1 MPGCT
6 SRLLPEG
13 PFSREQAVA
22 VKTAY
27 RNVFTEDDQGTY
39 SRLVSIGFKNR
50 RQLAAWLGLVPRQ
63 CFSVGKNTLGSI
75 SKRDDVYIR
84 TLLFHGAKTVSNAR
98 KGRQVQESWLGR
110 PVSRR
115 NKNVATVALNNKNAR
130 VLWVLLTND
139 KEISPEEVMGAAYM

>member
-1 MPGCT
+1 MKLALT
-6 SRLLPEG
+6 LEADSINV
-13 PFSREQAVA
+13 QALNMGRIVVDVDGVNLTELINKVA
-22 VKTAY
+22 ENGDSLRVVDE
-27 RNVFTEDDQGTY
+27 RD
-39 SRLVSIGFKNR
+39 S
-50 RQLAAWLGLVPRQ
+50 
-63 CFSVGKNTLGSI
+63 KNTLGSI

>member
-1 MPGCT
+1 MMKLVLT
-6 SRLLPEG
+6 LEADSVNV
-13 PFSREQAVA
+13 QALNMGRIVVDIDGVNITELINKVA
-22 VKTAY
+22 E
-27 RNVFTEDDQGTY
+27 NGY
-39 SRLVSIGFKNR
+39 SLRVVDERDS
-50 RQLAAWLGLVPRQ
+50 
-63 CFSVGKNTLGSI
+63 KNTLGSI

>member
-1 MPGCT
+1 MMT
-6 SRLLPEG
+6 LEADSVNV
-13 PFSREQAVA
+13 QALDMGHIVVDIDGVNITELINKVA
-22 VKTAY
+22 ENGDSLRVVDE
-27 RNVFTEDDQGTY
+27 RD
-39 SRLVSIGFKNR
+39 S
-50 RQLAAWLGLVPRQ
+50 
-63 CFSVGKNTLGSI
+63 KNTLGSI

-130 VLWVLLTND
+130 MLWVLLTND

>member
-1 MPGCT
+1 
-6 SRLLPEG
+6 
-13 PFSREQAVA
+13 
-22 VKTAY
+22 
-27 RNVFTEDDQGTY
+27 
-39 SRLVSIGFKNR
+39 
-50 RQLAAWLGLVPRQ
+50 
-63 CFSVGKNTLGSI
+63 
-75 SKRDDVYIR
+75 VYIR

>member
-1 MPGCT
+1 M
-6 SRLLPEG
+6 
-13 PFSREQAVA
+13 A
-22 VKTAY
+22 
-27 RNVFTEDDQGTY
+27 
-39 SRLVSIGFKNR
+39 SIGFKNR

-110 PVSRR
+110 PVSQR

>member
-1 MPGCT
+1 GKT
-6 SRLLPEG
+6 SI
-13 PFSREQAVA
+13 FSHPVYLFLRE
-22 VKTAY
+22 
-27 RNVFTEDDQGTY
+27 
-39 SRLVSIGFKNR
+39 
-50 RQLAAWLGLVPRQ
+50 
-63 CFSVGKNTLGSI
+63 FSLQDFRGGS
-75 SKRDDVYIR
+75 VYIR

-139 KEISPEEVMGAAYM
+139 KEISPEEVMVAAYM